1 MFVDLR
7 VKFYNFLKKHKIKII
22 IAIIIIGII
31 IAINIILGKL
41 NDAQPP
47 SISYEPHTPIV
58 SGKKVS
64 SKKTQE
70 SIEETIKNYMEN
82 CNSKQYEN
90 AYNMISSECKEIKFN
105 NNIEEFKKYIDY
117 IFDDNKVYSIQDYSN
132 KDNIYIY
139 KVTITEDIMATGMN
153 TEKSDLSYEEM
164 IVLTKENNSMKLAV
178 SGFVSSESVENI
190 AENEF
195 MKITIE
201 QKITYYDKVIYKVKI
216 KNKTSYSI
224 LFSRDKEKE
233 TIGISLEDG
242 DERSVVLDSYVNTE
256 KVVRGNEEK
265 VFTLEFN
272 KYFDEESPIKTLT
285 FNKVRVLEEYSGVEE
300 NWNDEQS
307 KMVKA
312 FSSTLKIK

>member
-1 MFVDLR
+1 
-7 VKFYNFLKKHKIKII
+7 
-22 IAIIIIGII
+22 
-31 IAINIILGKL
+31 
-41 NDAQPP
+41 
-47 SISYEPHTPIV
+47 
-58 SGKKVS
+58 
-64 SKKTQE
+64 
-70 SIEETIKNYMEN
+70 
-82 CNSKQYEN
+82 
-90 AYNMISSECKEIKFN
+90 MISSECKEIKFN

>member
-7 VKFYNFLKKHKIKII
+7 VKFYNFFKKHKIKII

-41 NDAQPP
+41 NDVQPP

-82 CNSKQYEN
+82 CNSKQYKN

-132 KDNIYIY
+132 RDNIYIY
-139 KVTITEDIMATGMN
+139 IVTITEDIMATGMN

-300 NWNDEQS
+300 NWDDEQS